1 MSVRVHFDN
10 SDYDN
15 VCLDYGGGQAR
26 LAAWRDLGDLLAHRV
41 GWHFDVNTASADPVL
56 WNAGLFGES
65 RLNIHVAGNGGYA
78 CFDYDADKAGDPN
91 PVTVCATIP
100 AVEAWLADR
109 ERGAARPSSTAV
121 AYAQDGAWRVLKT
134 HANLVR
140 VTWADGFYHASLSG
154 LFEVGVGTT
163 LQDALDGVAVLL
175 CRLLGAPAELAPQV
189 PMTAE
194 LDEAAMAQLRQQGTL
209 TTQASA
215 RPHCHAPRT
224 GGQGGDLRPSSDSG

>member
-1 MSVRVHFDN
+1 MISVSVVLAWAAARWAAAQAQSWQARLSVRPPVLRDPQHRFMASRPYMSVRVHFDN

-91 PVTVCATIP
+91 PVTVCA
-100 AVEAWLADR
+100 
-109 ERGAARPSSTAV
+109 
-121 AYAQDGAWRVLKT
+121 
-134 HANLVR
+134 
-140 VTWADGFYHASLSG
+140 
-154 LFEVGVGTT
+154 
-163 LQDALDGVAVLL
+163 
-175 CRLLGAPAELAPQV
+175 
-189 PMTAE
+189 
-194 LDEAAMAQLRQQGTL
+194 
-209 TTQASA
+209 
-215 RPHCHAPRT
+215 
-224 GGQGGDLRPSSDSG
+224 